1 MPFRGRSRLY
11 RSFTAKWGHPD
22 YAPEPESEQELA
34 EIEQELDLR
43 LPEAYRQFMQE
54 IGPVISSGAL
64 SRAIESTGRDVRAL
78 SEFLAAR
85 DVAKSTRAWRRSN
98 LPKELVTI
106 AVDGS
111 GNQFC
116 IRPASDESA
125 GADAPIWLW
134 LHESDT
140 AEPVASS
147 FAGWLSELV
156 SIERVPED

>member
-1 MPFRGRSRLY
+1 MAYRDRSHLY

-22 YAPEPESEQELA
+22 YAPDPESEQELA
-34 EIEQELDLR
+34 EIEQDLDLR
-43 LPEAYRQFMQE
+43 LPEAYRQFMRE
-54 IGPVISSGAL
+54 IGPVISSGDL
-64 SRAIESTGRDVRAL
+64 SRAIEATGRDVRPL

-98 LPKELVTI
+98 LPEELVTI

-116 IRPASDESA
+116 IRPAA
-125 GADAPIWLW
+125 GEGPCADAPIWLW

-147 FAGWLSELV
+147 FTGWLNELA
-156 SIERVPED
+156 SIERLSEK